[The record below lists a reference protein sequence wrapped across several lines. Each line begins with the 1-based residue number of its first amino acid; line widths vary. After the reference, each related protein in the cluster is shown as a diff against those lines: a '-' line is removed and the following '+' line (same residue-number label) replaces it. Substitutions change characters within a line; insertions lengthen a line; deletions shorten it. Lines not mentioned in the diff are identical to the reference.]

1 MNRRRRST
9 SRGFTLVEVMVA
21 LVLTGMIAL
30 LAHRIF
36 AAALDGSDRLQ
47 RAVRS
52 LDREQN
58 ARRLLAAMLLSVAAG
73 TGPGDASFEGGPE
86 KIRFTAWL
94 ETPEGWFERK
104 SVELSLEAGR
114 VVAAIPPEPPVVLGD
129 SVTLLKFDYLL
140 ELGAESRWV
149 SEWKSPVTAP
159 LAVRVRISRRLGS
172 GSVADTILYLIKAR
186 G

>member
-1 MNRRRRST
+1 MNRGRIT
-9 SRGFTLVEVMVA
+9 PRGFTLIEVMVA

-36 AAALDGSDRLQ
+36 AAALDGSDHLQ

-58 ARRLLAAMLLSVAAG
+58 ARRLLSAMLLSVAVG
-73 TGPGDASFEGGPE
+73 TGPGDAAFEGDPE
-86 KIRFTAWL
+86 KVRFTAWL

-104 SVELSLEAGR
+104 PVELSLEAGR
-114 VVAAIPPEPPVVLGD
+114 LLVAIPPEPPVVLRD
-129 SVTLLKFDYLL
+129 SVTILEFDYLL
-140 ELGAESRWV
+140 ELGAHSHWV
-149 SEWKSPVTAP
+149 SEWMSPVTAP
-159 LAVRVRISRRLGS
+159 LAVRLRMTRRLGS
-172 GSVADTILYLIKAR
+172 GSVADTMLYLIKAR

>member
-1 MNRRRRST
+1 MNRGRRSAH
-9 SRGFTLVEVMVA
+9 RGFTLVEVMVA
-21 LVLTGMIAL
+21 LVLVGMIAL
-30 LAHRIF
+30 LAHRTF

-58 ARRLLAAMLLSVAAG
+58 ARRLLAAMLLSVAVG
-73 TGPGDASFEGGPE
+73 TGAADAAFEGGPQ

-104 SVELSLEAGR
+104 PIELSLEAGR
-114 VVAAIPPEPPVVLGD
+114 LLAAIPPEPPVVLGD
-129 SVTLLKFDYLL
+129 GVTFLAFDYLL
-140 ELGAESRWV
+140 ELGAQSRWV
-149 SEWKSPVTAP
+149 SEWMSPVTAP
-159 LAVRVRISRRLGS
+159 LAVRVRMTRRLGS
-172 GSVADTILYLIKAR
+172 SSATDTLLYLIKAR